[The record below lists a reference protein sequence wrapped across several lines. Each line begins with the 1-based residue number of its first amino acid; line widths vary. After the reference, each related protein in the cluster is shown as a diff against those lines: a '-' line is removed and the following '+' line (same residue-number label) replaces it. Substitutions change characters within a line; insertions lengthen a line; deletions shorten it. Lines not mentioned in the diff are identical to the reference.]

1 MYELCQILLAH
12 QHRWIQNQSQP
23 LLLFA
28 RPLAFFKLTVRKMP
42 TAVYDASLVTR
53 RARNNTLV
61 TWYFANNTAVRNG
74 TSVRREQPDTQL
86 QEIVTFRNETTANT
100 NPVATTTNTCPCTST
115 VDFNA
120 GGNNGNTVE

>member
-1 MYELCQILLAH
+1 
-12 QHRWIQNQSQP
+12 
-23 LLLFA
+23 
-28 RPLAFFKLTVRKMP
+28 MP

-61 TWYFANNTAVRNG
+61 TWYLANNTAVKNG

-86 QEIVTFRNETTANT
+86 QQIVTFRNETTANT
-100 NPVATTTNTCPCTST
+100 NAPSSTSTCACTST

-120 GGNNGNTVE
+120 GGNNGKNVE

>member
-1 MYELCQILLAH
+1 
-12 QHRWIQNQSQP
+12 
-23 LLLFA
+23 
-28 RPLAFFKLTVRKMP
+28 MP

-61 TWYFANNTAVRNG
+61 TWYLANNTAVRNG

-100 NPVATTTNTCPCTST
+100 NAPSSTSTCACTSAVGT
-115 VDFNA
+115 NP
-120 GGNNGNTVE
+120 GGNNSNNVE

>member
-1 MYELCQILLAH
+1 
-12 QHRWIQNQSQP
+12 
-23 LLLFA
+23 
-28 RPLAFFKLTVRKMP
+28 MP

-61 TWYFANNTAVRNG
+61 TWYLANNTAVRNG

-86 QEIVTFRNETTANT
+86 QQIVTFRNETTANT
-100 NPVATTTNTCPCTST
+100 NPVATTTNPCSCTST

-120 GGNNGNTVE
+120 GGNNSNQV